1 MTSPQE
7 VTQLLAEWRKGS
19 QAALDRLMPL
29 VYAEL
34 HRMASRYM
42 GMQNLGHTLQPTAL
56 INEAYVRLAADRERH
71 WGKSR
76 ALLRRGSEIDA
87 SDPG

>member
-76 ALLRRGSEIDA
+76 ALLRRSSEIDA